1 MDRFDTPTIPELPE
15 LEPGITL
22 LEAVDSLVPL
32 HSLVVDHLLIDGGD
46 GYWVDSHGHAR
57 TDVITDVSPSDRI
70 LDRIEV
76 ARGFTARQHHE
87 LVATLS
93 DRRIDPSLVVAP
105 AVDGQYRDD
114 DLRGDEATD
123 LLLRTLA
130 RLARLAR
137 DHDCPVLITRARDD
151 ALSEPVSEIA
161 AHTIRCHSTP
171 LGPRFEGDDFETL
184 VYPQEDGWVQT
195 TLAFWAEVLRVR
207 QPLYADAPTKVQ
219 IHGVN

>member
-1 MDRFDTPTIPELPE
+1 MHRFDKPAIPELPD

-22 LEAVDSLVPL
+22 LKADDPITPL
-32 HSLVVDHLLIDGGD
+32 HSLVVDHVLIDGGN
-46 GYWVDSHGHAR
+46 GYWVDSHGHGR
-57 TDVITDVSPSDRI
+57 TDTLTDVSPSDRI

-76 ARGFTARQHHE
+76 ARGFTPQQHHE

-93 DRRIDPSLVVAP
+93 KRRIDPSLIVAP

-114 DLRGDEATD
+114 SLRSGEATN

-137 DHDCPVLITRARDD
+137 DHECPVLVTRARDD

-161 AHTIRCHSTP
+161 SHTVSCRSTP
-171 LGPRFEGDDFETL
+171 LGPRFEGEDFETL

-195 TLAFWAEVLRVR
+195 TLAFWAEVLRAR
-207 QPLYADAPTKVQ
+207 EPLYADAPTEVQ
-219 IHGVN
+219 IHGAH